1 MYMILTASRMG
12 EQMIRQLIE
21 WLLGRSSYTHT
32 NPYSPHIRK
41 MMELERQ
48 DREQP
53 WLKYGRRLT

>member
-1 MYMILTASRMG
+1 MTERG
-12 EQMIRQLIE
+12 VQMIRRLIE
-21 WLLGRSSYTHT
+21 WLSGRRYTHT

-53 WLKYGRRLT
+53 WLKYRY